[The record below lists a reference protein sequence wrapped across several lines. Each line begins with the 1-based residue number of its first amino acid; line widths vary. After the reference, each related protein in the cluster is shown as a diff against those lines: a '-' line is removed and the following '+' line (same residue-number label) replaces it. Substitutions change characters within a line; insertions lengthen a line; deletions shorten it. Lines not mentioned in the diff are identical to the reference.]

1 MATAISLASGLA
13 NRIKCC
19 DVRLELF
26 YAMKEILFF
35 RFHRSDGHRFGS
47 GLTLDCFN
55 SLISRYPQGRV
66 REDYFR
72 MDLEVG
78 SEEYTEFLKFLAES
92 NGPMPNMNIYPHPD
106 YRKVNMFLPRGERIF
121 SKVETDS
128 AEFFVIFCRDIFTN
142 SNTYDDSGEML
153 IPTSDMK
160 KNGIGCGNQL
170 EILCHSPIKELI
182 LGQEFVGIS
191 FRKPRVVSKRKA
203 IHPDVWQFWPTEML
217 PPMKS
222 PKCDGYGNVV
232 DIDDDNTDQ
241 CYMRD
246 VFLPRLFVYEKDV
259 IYNIIGI
266 DFMRTCEHL

>member
-1 MATAISLASGLA
+1 
-13 NRIKCC
+13 
-19 DVRLELF
+19 
-26 YAMKEILFF
+26 
-35 RFHRSDGHRFGS
+35 
-47 GLTLDCFN
+47 
-55 SLISRYPQGRV
+55 
-66 REDYFR
+66 